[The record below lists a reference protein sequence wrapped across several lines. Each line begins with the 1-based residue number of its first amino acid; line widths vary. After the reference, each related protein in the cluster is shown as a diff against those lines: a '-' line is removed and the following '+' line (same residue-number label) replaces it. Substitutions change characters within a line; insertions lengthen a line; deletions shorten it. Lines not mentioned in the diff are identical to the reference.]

1 MKQEQVK
8 EKTGEKILQLVGFRV
23 DKEEFAVDI
32 LQVQEINKMIGIT
45 KIPNSPSFV
54 EGVVNLR
61 GRIIPVIDLRTRLH
75 LKRKEPDSKSRIIV
89 VEITGKTLGFI
100 VDEVSE
106 VLRIPESI
114 TELPPDM
121 VTNID
126 SEFITAVAKLE
137 DRLIILINLEKIIK
151 PEEIKQIKKI

>member
-1 MKQEQVK
+1 MKQVEVK
-8 EKTGEKILQLVGFRV
+8 EKTGDKILQLVGFRV

-45 KIPNSPSFV
+45 KIPNAPSFV

-61 GRIIPVIDLRTRLH
+61 GRIIPVIDLRTRLR
-75 LKRKEPDSKSRIIV
+75 LQKKEIDSKSRIIV
-89 VEITGKTLGFI
+89 VEIKGKTLGFI

-106 VLRIPESI
+106 VLRIPESV

-137 DRLIILINLEKIIK
+137 DRLIILIDLEKIIK
-151 PEEIKQIKKI
+151 ADEIKQIAKI